1 MGKIHNS
8 EISDND
14 SAGLNGVIDS
24 SISGNTLGARKP
36 CQEFKSNV
44 SERIYRDPVH
54 NIIRLRTEER
64 EGELMVRLIDAPEF
78 QRLRR
83 IKQLGLALYTYQGAE
98 HSRFTHSLG
107 VLHLITRVLD
117 RLGEKYEIA
126 EADRA
131 AARAAA
137 LLHDIG
143 HGSFSHVMEKVMGFH
158 HEAWTV
164 RAVLSDETEIGRV
177 LRSFSVELPERVAHI
192 IEGKF
197 QPAALAQLVSSQ
209 LDVDRMDY
217 LLRDSLM
224 TGAKYGIYDLEWV
237 INALQIDEEHDRIYV
252 AARGLY
258 AVEEYLQARYYM
270 FRQVYFHR
278 TLRSAEAVL
287 RSALRRALELLEEGA
302 DVWCA
307 PGTAFEKVL
316 RRQPLSLE
324 DHLEMDDS
332 DVLFHVKQWQRSHD
346 PVLSD
351 LSRRFI
357 NRRLFKAID
366 LDMPEAE
373 RAGFLAEARQR
384 VRQAGFAPEY
394 YFIEDYAGDVPY
406 YNYYTAQ
413 GAESKTRIYVED
425 GYARPRIREISEVSD
440 AVRGLQRGYE
450 LHRVCF
456 PPEAKEAVY
465 ALYHSV
471 APPTPDAAG
480 VGD

>member
-1 MGKIHNS
+1 M
-8 EISDND
+8 
-14 SAGLNGVIDS
+14 
-24 SISGNTLGARKP
+24 
-36 CQEFKSNV
+36 

-54 NIIRLRTEER
+54 NIIRLRTDGD
-64 EGELMVRLIDAPEF
+64 EGNLMVRLIDACEF

-107 VLHLITRVLD
+107 VLHLMTRVLD
-117 RLGEKYEIA
+117 RLGESFPISTE
-126 EADRA
+126 DRA

-137 LLHDIG
+137 LLHDVG
-143 HGSFSHVMEKVMGFH
+143 HGSFSHVMEKVLSFH

-164 RAVLSDETEIGRV
+164 RSVLSEETEIGQV
-177 LRSFSVELPERVAHI
+177 LRSYSNDLPARVASI

-224 TGAKYGIYDLEWV
+224 TGAKYGIYDLEWI
-237 INALQIDEEHDRIYV
+237 INALQIDEGGERIYV

-287 RSALRRALELLEEGA
+287 RSALRRALKLLEAGEE
-302 DVWCA
+302 VWCA

-316 RRQPLSLE
+316 RRQPLTLE
-324 DHLEMDDS
+324 EHLEMDDS
-332 DVLFHVKQWQRSHD
+332 DVIFHIKQWQRATDST
-346 PVLSD
+346 LRD
-351 LSRRFI
+351 LSRRFVS
-357 NRRLFKAID
+357 RRLFKAID

-373 RAGFLAEARQR
+373 RQSFLAAARQAVER
-384 VRQAGFAPEY
+384 AGFAPEY
-394 YFIEDYAGDVPY
+394 YFIEDHAGDVPY
-406 YNYYTAQ
+406 YNYYTAE
-413 GAESKTRIYVED
+413 GAAEPKARIYVED
-425 GYARPRIREISEVSD
+425 GYARPRIREISEVSE

-450 LHRVCF
+450 LHRICF
-456 PPEAKEAVY
+456 PPEVKDAVY
-465 ALYHSV
+465 ALYHSASPTQVV
-471 APPTPDAAG
+471 ARSS
-480 VGD
+480 GD